1 MTIQRVRELV
11 KETMDVRAEH
21 DDDFYV
27 GVLAALQELLV
38 RKGGKELDELKD
50 EGRINDME
58 LEKLENIFN
67 FCVNNID
74 CDACP
79 YDEKCHGADGV
90 AKLGIRLI
98 DEMKLRDL
106 ESKGFFG

>member
-1 MTIQRVRELV
+1 M
-11 KETMDVRAEH
+11 
-21 DDDFYV
+21 
-27 GVLAALQELLV
+27 
-38 RKGGKELDELKD
+38 
-50 EGRINDME
+50 EGRIDDME
-58 LEKLENIFN
+58 LGKLENIFN

-79 YDEKCHGADGV
+79 YDKKCYGAGSI

-106 ESKGFFG
+106 ESKGFFWIIRLMRARANIKNNVG